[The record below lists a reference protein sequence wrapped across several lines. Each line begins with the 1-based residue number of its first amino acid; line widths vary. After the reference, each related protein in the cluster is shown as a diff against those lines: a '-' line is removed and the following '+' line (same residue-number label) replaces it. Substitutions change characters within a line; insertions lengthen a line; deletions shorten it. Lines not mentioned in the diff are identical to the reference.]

1 VFCSFEFR
9 SNRWDPTRRAEYDRE
24 LEAERKKPGTTF
36 DKAAQTL
43 AEKYGIYEVPSKV
56 VVDYVTQKIEIPTSL
71 FRGTGAQP
79 APEAK
84 GAAPAPPDLLV
95 AVKCESG
102 GQYLGMAK
110 RDFYILDAERSFA
123 WNFIKG
129 AIGLWLRVCLV
140 IGLCVACST
149 YLSGIIAGLTVLFLC
164 IAGFFQDYVRS
175 LADGTSI
182 GGGPMESAFRL
193 LTHEA
198 VVAPLD
204 PTPTKNLAQGTDAA
218 YRWVLRRFLDIIPDI
233 DRFDWTSYVAE
244 GFNISTMN
252 IVALDGMMLLGYLL
266 PWAIVAYY
274 LMKTREIAT
283 Y

>member
-1 VFCSFEFR
+1 
-9 SNRWDPTRRAEYDRE
+9 
-24 LEAERKKPGTTF
+24 
-36 DKAAQTL
+36 
-43 AEKYGIYEVPSKV
+43 
-56 VVDYVTQKIEIPTSL
+56 
-71 FRGTGAQP
+71 
-79 APEAK
+79 
-84 GAAPAPPDLLV
+84 
-95 AVKCESG
+95 
-102 GQYLGMAK
+102 
-110 RDFYILDAERSFA
+110 
-123 WNFIKG
+123 
-129 AIGLWLRVCLV
+129 
-140 IGLCVACST
+140 
-149 YLSGIIAGLTVLFLC
+149 
-164 IAGFFQDYVRS
+164 VRT
-175 LADGTSI
+175 LADGTSV

-244 GFNISTMN
+244 GFNISTLN
-252 IVALDGMMLLGYLL
+252 ILALDGVLLLGYLL